1 MELWLEDGDD
11 SRLEAYQN
19 NRWVGATV
27 SLMRMIK
34 FFSAGQVFGL
44 RAVIGRILTI
54 KKIL

>member
-44 RAVIGRILTI
+44 RAAIGKNTDDQ
-54 KKIL
+54 KIL